1 MNIKP
6 IGKRVVIELEKEVSQ
21 TASGIYIPE
30 SASQEKKSEGIISA
44 IGDNLES
51 SLKVGDKV
59 LYSKFSGTEYENDDV
74 KIVIVEEKEILAI
87 IG

>member
-6 IGKRVVIELEKEVSQ
+6 VGKRVVIELEKEVSK

-30 SASQEKKSEGIISA
+30 SASKDKKSEGVIAA

-59 LYSKFSGTEYENDDV
+59 LYSKFSGTEYENDNV
-74 KIVIVEEKEILAI
+74 KIVIVEEKDILAI
-87 IG
+87 IK

>member
-6 IGKRVVIELEKEVSQ
+6 VGKRVVIELEKEVSK

-30 SASQEKKSEGIISA
+30 SASQDKKSEGVIAA

-59 LYSKFSGTEYENDDV
+59 LYSKFSGTEYENENV
-74 KIVIVEEKEILAI
+74 KIVIVEEKDILAV